1 VGGVRSGNT
10 SMIFFAWKVRD
21 IIWKVGQFVKKEQ
34 CGISQYVSNGE
45 KTQQT

>member
-1 VGGVRSGNT
+1 MRLDNISV
-10 SMIFFAWKVRD
+10 IFFAWKVRD